1 MVLLRGSAGAAALLA
16 ALRSASALVLQH
28 GPDAAQVSQ
37 SELERESSRLRA
49 EIASLQEQIRQKHA
63 ERAAAAGDLEEN
75 LPYYREADA
84 AEFRAQEY
92 VASRAGV
99 GEVSLGARSRR
110 AATAKEVEQM
120 QEAMDLAAE
129 QRAAQE
135 ALMSHR
141 DGQGGEGDRM
151 LTSSQDPEK
160 ELMLAKKSSHVINS
174 GYTKAK
180 PCPEGQ
186 DCLVRSMT
194 NQHGN
199 THKPIIVQLNRG
211 RLGHHMFQWAAA
223 LSIGK
228 ELKKD
233 QFRLVIR
240 EGEYETG
247 NTTQMLRLRAVAWS
261 PDDYEFLQG
270 NNQKCHMWDK
280 LPLVLDSNVTRF
292 GDRTSWG
299 VPKGSDHTPGV
310 YNETH
315 DGNLAM
321 AAAQAIMQTKPP
333 QWQKC
338 HIFEMDGYF
347 LNQGFFKEHLA
358 MVSQT
363 FWDDSAAEHA
373 EGTLRWLL
381 YNSQEGSSV
390 GIHLRFGDEEFMGR
404 NLPLQYYN
412 DALLEVSKRTGEK
425 LTCVIFSDK
434 MEQAMKRS
442 RHFDLCSTRIP
453 MTPGLSD
460 QKTFYMMSML
470 PNLII
475 ADSTYSFWAARISP
489 GDPFVVSPEIH
500 TTAPHLAQEYEYLTQ
515 TPGWVSVATRVG
527 PVGPKARVEF
537 EEQARQIELE
547 QKVPSGFMLLGKG
560 YCRNGYYAG
569 HEVADAADVAACAAK
584 CQSES
589 KCMFFALQR
598 GKTCSRYSNYAGEC
612 DLSTARGQ
620 ETHTTY
626 AKMSD
631 DNVAM
636 RGVVAQ
642 LNALGPRHLIPTGR
656 ASPDEMTFEE
666 LSQLSGYSAPLS
678 EWAY

>member
-16 ALRSASALVLQH
+16 ALRTASALVLH
-28 GPDAAQVSQ
+28 GPDATQDTSD
-37 SELERESSRLRA
+37 LERDATRLRA
-49 EIASLQEQIRQKHA
+49 EIASLQEQIWQRHA
-63 ERAAAAGDLEEN
+63 GRSGVTGDLEEF
-75 LPYYREADA
+75 LPHHREADA
-84 AEFRAQEY
+84 AELR
-92 VASRAGV
+92 S
-99 GEVSLGARSRR
+99 GEDVIPEKVSLGARSTRG
-110 AATAKEVEQM
+110 ATAKEAEQM
-120 QEAMDLAAE
+120 QEAMDLFAE

-135 ALMSHR
+135 ALKHR
-141 DGQGGEGDRM
+141 EGQGDEVDRM
-151 LTSSQDPEK
+151 LASTQDPEK
-160 ELMLAKKSSHVINS
+160 ELRLAKKNSHVLNT

-180 PCPEGQ
+180 PCPEGE
-186 DCLVRSMT
+186 DCVVRSMT
-194 NQHGN
+194 NQRGN

-223 LSIGK
+223 LSIAK

-233 QFRLVIR
+233 QFRLVLR
-240 EGEYETG
+240 EGEYECA
-247 NTTQMLRLRAVAWS
+247 NTTQMLRLRSVAWS
-261 PDDYEFLQG
+261 PQDYEYLQG
-270 NNQKCHMWDK
+270 NNQKCHVWDK
-280 LPLVLDSNVTRF
+280 LPLVLDSNMTNF

-299 VPKGSDHTPGV
+299 APKGSDHTPGD

-321 AAAQAIMQTKPP
+321 AVAQTIMKTKLPSKDH
-333 QWQKC
+333 KC

-358 MVSQT
+358 MVSQA
-363 FWDDSAAEHA
+363 FWDDSSAEHA
-373 EGTLRWLL
+373 ESTLRWLL
-381 YNSQEGSSV
+381 WNNQEGSSV
-390 GIHLRFGDEEFMGR
+390 GIHVRFGDEEFMGR

-412 DALLEVSKRTGEK
+412 DALEEVSKHTNER

-434 MEQAMKRS
+434 LEKAMKRS
-442 RHFDLCSTRIP
+442 RHFDLCETRIP

-460 QKTFYMMSML
+460 QRTFYMMSML

-489 GDPFVVSPEIH
+489 GDPFVVSPKIV
-500 TTAPHLAQEYEYLTQ
+500 TSAPHLKEEYAYLTQ
-515 TPGWVSVATRVG
+515 TPGWASVATRLG
-527 PVGPKARVEF
+527 PVGPRARVEF
-537 EEQARQIELE
+537 DEQFKEIEME
-547 QKVPSGFMLLGKG
+547 QKVPSGFMKLGKG

-569 HEVADAADVAACAAK
+569 HDAADAADIITCATK

-589 KCMFFALQR
+589 RCMFFALQR

-612 DLSTARGQ
+612 DLSVARGQ
-620 ETHTTY
+620 ETHTTF

-636 RGVVAQ
+636 RGAVSQ
-642 LNALGPRHLIPTGR
+642 LNSLGRHVIPTGR
-656 ASPDEMTFEE
+656 YSADEMTIAE
-666 LSQLSGYSAPLS
+666 LSQLDGYSAPTS